1 LQRLFFLKSF
11 FYVILFYMKKALI
24 TGITGQDGSYLA
36 EFLLSNGYE
45 VFGLERRASSKN
57 RGNIKHIEDKI
68 NFVSGDL
75 LDQNSIIVAL
85 QESQPDEVYNLA
97 AQSFVHESWRQPI
110 YTGDVTGLGVTRMLE
125 AVKTVNPKIKFYQ
138 ASSSEIFGKVQE
150 TPQKETTPFYPRSPY
165 GVSKLYGHWM
175 TINYRESYGIF
186 AVSGILF
193 NHESPRRGLEF
204 VTRKI
209 TSAAA
214 RIKLGLQKELLLG
227 NLDAKRDWG
236 YATDYVEA
244 MWLMLQQDKPEDFV
258 IATGKTYSIREFLE
272 KTFSHIGLDW
282 QKYVKQDPR
291 FMRPAEVDL
300 LVGDYSKAKEKL
312 NWSPKTSLDELV
324 KMMAENDLMINSK
337 NG

>member
-1 LQRLFFLKSF
+1 
-11 FYVILFYMKKALI
+11 MKKALI